1 MARATMSSRWLAT
14 ACWIGVAACG
24 GGGDAAAD
32 AAGTDG
38 AADAVSDISPDGAD
52 GAVDAGSDAG
62 AELPPIVEEG
72 TIVHFDLSADLD
84 SADHFYD
91 FPWPSDLRLTDAGT
105 PAMTH
110 IPSPVGVDLISAI
123 VAISDERPGFPVTP
137 VAWFRFSAAP
147 APRTRDVVIPAA
159 ASAPILLVDIDPDS
173 PERGRLFPLV
183 AATLPTDAWVPENL
197 LAVSARPGF
206 VLAPARS
213 YAFVVLRGANDAAGR
228 PLGAPADLQRLAR
241 GEVPAGVLGAAAA
254 QLYAPLW
261 PTLDGLGVARGDVAA
276 ATVFTTGDVV
286 AETARLSD
294 GVLADYDATI
304 ADLHVDP
311 DDGADHPRFCEL
323 VGTLTLPQFQRGT
336 APFDTEGLFEFGAD
350 GRPVKQRDE
359 TVPIV
364 VTMPRTPMP
373 AGGYP
378 LVLYFHGSGGLAG
391 QVVDRG
397 TIPSEGAPE
406 TKGEGPAYVLAA
418 HGFGAVGAALPVNPE
433 RVPGAG
439 SIAYLNFANLGAFR
453 DTFRQGV
460 IEQRLMLEALDS
472 VTVAPEIVAGCTGM
486 TLPKGETAYR
496 FSPER
501 VTAMGQSMGGMYANM
516 VSAVEPRIEAVV
528 PTGAGGFWS
537 YFILQTELL
546 NAGPLL
552 ALLLEADSDL
562 SFLHPALHTM
572 QTAWEPAEPMV
583 YMPRLAKRPLPG
595 HPVRP
600 IYEPIGEG
608 DSFFPTVVYDAI
620 VLAYEHPQAGTEV
633 WPTMQQ
639 SLALAGLD
647 GFETYPVRD
656 NLKSVD
662 GTPYTGI
669 VVQYKGDGWSD
680 PHTIFTQ
687 LDAVKYQYGCFLK
700 TFHDTG
706 TATVLAPAPLGTP
719 CSGGP

>member
-1 MARATMSSRWLAT
+1 MWTMGGRWVAA
-14 ACWIGVAACG
+14 ACLLGVLACG
-24 GGGDAAAD
+24 GGGGDGVDAT
-32 AAGTDG
+32 GVDG
-38 AADAVSDISPDGAD
+38 AADAVDAVSDGLAE
-52 GAVDAGSDAG
+52 VG

-72 TIVHFDLSADLD
+72 TVVRFDLSEDLD
-84 SADHFYD
+84 SVDHFYD
-91 FPWPSDLRLTDAGT
+91 FPWPSDLRLTEAGT

-110 IPSPVGVDLISAI
+110 VPSPVGVDLISAI

-147 APRTRDVVIPAA
+147 AARTRDVVIPAEA
-159 ASAPILLVDIDPDS
+159 ASPILLVDVDPDS

-183 AATLPTDAWVPENL
+183 AATLPTDAWVPEHL

-206 VLAPARS
+206 VLAPSRT
-213 YAFVVLRGANDAAGR
+213 YAFVVRRGANDAAGL
-228 PLGAPADLQRLAR
+228 PLGVAADLQRLAR
-241 GEVPAGVLGAAAA
+241 GEVPAGARGVAAAE
-254 QLYAPLW
+254 LYAPLW
-261 PTLDGLGVARGDVAA
+261 PTLDGLGVERADVAA

-294 GVLADYDATI
+294 GALADYDATI
-304 ADLHVDP
+304 AGLHVDP

-323 VGTLTLPQFQRGT
+323 VGTLTLPQFQRGE

-350 GRPVKQRDE
+350 GRPIKQRDE

-364 VTMPRTPMP
+364 VTMPRGPMP

-378 LVLYFHGSGGLAG
+378 LVLYFHGSGGLSG

-397 TIPSEGAPE
+397 TIPSAGAPE
-406 TKGEGPAYVLAA
+406 TKGEGPAFVLAA
-418 HGFGAVGAALPVNPE
+418 RGFGAVGAALPVNPE
-433 RVPGAG
+433 RVPGA
-439 SIAYLNFANLGAFR
+439 SSLAYLNFANLGAFR

-472 VTVAPEIVAGCTGM
+472 MRIEPEIVAACTGM

-496 FSPER
+496 FSPDR

-516 VSAVEPRIEAVV
+516 VGAVEPRIEALV

-546 NAGPLL
+546 DAGPLL
-552 ALLLEADSDL
+552 ALLLEADRDL

-608 DSFFPTVVYDAI
+608 DSYFPTVVYDAI
-620 VLAYEHPQAGTEV
+620 VLAYGHPQGGSEV

-639 SLALAGLD
+639 SLALKGLE
-647 GFETYPVRD
+647 GLIAYPVRD
-656 NLKSVD
+656 NLRSVD
-662 GTPYTGI
+662 GTPYTGV

-687 LDAVKYQYGCFLK
+687 LDAVKYQYGCFLE
-700 TFHDTG
+700 TFRDTG
-706 TATVLAPAPLGTP
+706 VATVLAPGKLGEP
-719 CSGGP
+719 CSEAL

>member
-1 MARATMSSRWLAT
+1 MKR
-14 ACWIGVAACG
+14 IGNRSIVVVCAWAALGCAG
-24 GGGDAAAD
+24 GTEAAGDAQGRD
-32 AAGTDG
+32 VAGEL
-38 AADAVSDISPDGAD
+38 VL
-52 GAVDAGSDAG
+52 DAGSDAAPDAG
-62 AELPPIVEEG
+62 SELPPIVEEG
-72 TIVHFDLSADLD
+72 TIVRFDLDENLD

-91 FPWPSDLRLTDAGT
+91 FPWPSDLRLTEAGT
-105 PAMTH
+105 PAMTR

-123 VAISDERPGFPVTP
+123 VAISDERPGFSVTP

-147 APRTRDVVIPAA
+147 APRERADILAADA
-159 ASAPILLVDIDPDS
+159 ASPILLVDVDPDS
-173 PERGRLFPLV
+173 PERGRLYPLV
-183 AATLPTDAWVPENL
+183 AATLPGDAWVPEHL
-197 LAVSARPGF
+197 LAVAARPGF
-206 VLAPARS
+206 VLAPDRT
-213 YAFVVLRGANDAAGR
+213 YAFVVRRSANDAAGQ
-228 PLGAPADLQRLAR
+228 PLGVAADLQRLAR
-241 GEVPAGVLGAAAA
+241 GEVPAGARGAAAA
-254 QLYAPLW
+254 ELYAPLW
-261 PTLDGLGVARGDVAA
+261 PTLDSLGVPRGEVAA

-304 ADLHVDP
+304 ANLQVDP
-311 DDGADHPRFCEL
+311 DDGADHPRYCEL
-323 VGTLTLPQFQRGT
+323 VGTLTVPQFQRGK
-336 APFDTEGLFEFGAD
+336 APFDTEGLFEFAAD
-350 GRPVKQRDE
+350 GKPIKQRDE
-359 TVPIV
+359 SVPIV
-364 VTMPRTPMP
+364 VTMPRAPMP

-397 TIPSEGAPE
+397 TIPSAGAAE
-406 TKGEGPAYVLAA
+406 TKGEGPAFVLAA
-418 HGFGAVGAALPVNPE
+418 HGFGAVGSALPVNPE
-433 RVPGAG
+433 RVPGAS

-472 VTVAPEIVAGCTGM
+472 MVIQPEIVAACTGM
-486 TLPKGETAYR
+486 TLPEGEAGYR
-496 FSPER
+496 FSTTR
-501 VTAMGQSMGGMYANM
+501 ITALGQSMGGMYVNM
-516 VSAVEPRIEAVV
+516 VGAVEPRIEAVV
-528 PTGAGGFWS
+528 PTGAGGLWS
-537 YFILQTELL
+537 YFILQTTLL
-546 NAGPLL
+546 DAGPLL

-620 VLAYEHPQAGTEV
+620 VLAYEHPQAGESV
-633 WPTMQQ
+633 WPAMQQ

-647 GFETYPVRD
+647 GFREYPVRD
-656 NLKSVD
+656 NLRSVD

-669 VVQYKGDGWSD
+669 VVQYEGDGWSD

-687 LDAVKYQYGCFLK
+687 LDAVKYQYGCFLE
-700 TFHDTG
+700 TFRETG
-706 TATVLAPAPLGTP
+706 VADVLAPAPLGTP
-719 CSGGP
+719 CSGGL